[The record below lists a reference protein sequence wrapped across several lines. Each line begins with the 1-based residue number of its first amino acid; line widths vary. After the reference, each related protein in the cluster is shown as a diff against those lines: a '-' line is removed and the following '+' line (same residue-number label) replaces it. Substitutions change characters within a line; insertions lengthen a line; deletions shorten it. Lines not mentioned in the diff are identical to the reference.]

1 MVFSSQEMQRRLIQ
15 TKVYYKLCYSVSKEA
30 SHKPLKVAAAKKSFP
45 IVFIID
51 TTCFDECFL
60 IYVITANSS
69 FYTNLLLPRGLVQ
82 PPCCCVFWNKC
93 FERSPHFMSLRYLHH
108 NIRMMLILKV
118 PNKASTFF
126 SKHKL
131 LAGSVSFTR
140 SHFVNVPHCSL

>member
-1 MVFSSQEMQRRLIQ
+1 MVFCSQEMQRRLIQ

-45 IVFIID
+45 SVFIID
-51 TTCFDECFL
+51 TTYFDKCFL
-60 IYVITANSS
+60 IYVITENSS
-69 FYTNLLLPRGLVQ
+69 FYKNLSLPRGLVQ
-82 PPCCCVFWNKC
+82 PPCCCVFWNNC

-126 SKHKL
+126 FKKNYL
-131 LAGSVSFTR
+131 LVAFLLLVLT
-140 SHFVNVPHCSL
+140 L